1 MECIDDVAPPV
12 PRIHCFPGGSQAL
25 ITGSWPNCCLRLSS
39 SNEGK
44 DPETRRRALRNN
56 HDSSLS
62 DPARS
67 RGDGYASYRPGTG
80 SVWGYSPPGY
90 SPLRL
95 PAEIP
100 APRRDPTRWERLRDP
115 YSRTLNVVVAL
126 VGIIL
131 AAPLMVLIALAVK
144 LTSRG
149 PVVFSQ
155 ERVGLDQRA
164 DTDRRRNGRRAGDG
178 RRESDQGGRIFTIY
192 KFRTMV
198 SEDSTGEQ
206 VWATE
211 DDHRITPIGR
221 ILRRYRLDEL
231 PQLFNVLKGDMN
243 VVGPRPEQ
251 PAIFQELREEVE
263 GYRYR
268 QRVLPGITGWAQVNH
283 HYDTCVNDVRKK
295 VTLDLEYIG
304 RRSAVEDLRIMLRTV
319 PVMICKK
326 GSV

>member
-1 MECIDDVAPPV
+1 MRKRSPSDTERSWREGDAIPSQLRSGAGRAGYAPPRYAPFLLPDRV
-12 PRIHCFPGGSQAL
+12 P
-25 ITGSWPNCCLRLSS
+25 T
-39 SNEGK
+39 
-44 DPETRRRALRNN
+44 
-56 HDSSLS
+56 
-62 DPARS
+62 
-67 RGDGYASYRPGTG
+67 
-80 SVWGYSPPGY
+80 
-90 SPLRL
+90 
-95 PAEIP
+95 
-100 APRRDPTRWERLRDP
+100 PRRDPTRWERLRDP

-126 VGIIL
+126 VGIIV

-149 PVVFSQ
+149 PAVFRQ
-155 ERVGLDQRA
+155 ERVGLDQRS
-164 DTDRRRNGRRAGDG
+164 DMDRRNGGMSGDG
-178 RRESDQGGRIFTIY
+178 RRRSDLGGRIFTIY
-192 KFRTMV
+192 KFRTMTID
-198 SEDSTGEQ
+198 DSSGKQ

-211 DDHRITPIGR
+211 DDDRITPIGR

-295 VTLDLEYIG
+295 VTLDLEYI
-304 RRSAVEDLRIMLRTV
+304 RHRSAVEDLRIMLRTV

-326 GSV
+326 GSL